1 MSTCNKYNNNMIKI
15 CIVITFI
22 SIHVNTLNM
31 YIKLKLRFKYVLDS
45 LTTLYLPTLILLICT
60 LNLRRSC

>member
-31 YIKLKLRFKYVLDS
+31 YIKLKLRFKYV
-45 LTTLYLPTLILLICT
+45 
-60 LNLRRSC
+60 